1 MIIIFQIYFN
11 SVSTSLINFQTFKIL
26 QIIIGPLLQQLQNA
40 SHMLCVHIYYI
51 QKLHKLA
58 HEVKGLFVSQKTHGR
73 MAIKWS
79 IIGLLKR
86 ESVKFN

>member
-1 MIIIFQIYFN
+1 M
-11 SVSTSLINFQTFKIL
+11 STSLINFQTFKIL

-58 HEVKGLFVSQKTHGR
+58 HEVKRTFCFSKDTWTYGNQMVDNWF
-73 MAIKWS
+73 IK
-79 IIGLLKR
+79 KR
-86 ESVKFN
+86 KRQVQLNI